1 MLCSQWTD
9 YKKAPVPAFTIDV
22 LTMCSLGGGGERGTA
37 GLGVNCAEGT
47 RAEVGVG
54 ERDAGW
60 GGEIGGGS
68 VTKLKCK

>member
-1 MLCSQWTD
+1 M
-9 YKKAPVPAFTIDV
+9 FTVNGLQESSSSFFHYWCVDNV
-22 LTMCSLGGGGERGTA
+22 FSRGGGGERGTA